1 MCIRDR
7 CDRALKR
14 TLDLEQDRKSGFDK
28 VLALE
33 AAVAC
38 AEASRD
44 LKQLELV
51 DQVDRTDKAAATVQ
65 DLVAE
70 CTAAQ
75 NERDAARAARDAERA
90 RSRSHI
96 DELREASDKARKDLA
111 RATKAGAKRCAG
123 MLASKDKALEA
134 RAASET
140 AFAALKSELRAFT
153 AASEGIRKD
162 AARCRDAARK
172 ADEVLERARRARN
185 FIGATEGRTAD
196 AADAARRRRVRM
208 WVRMRRVSR
217 PDI

>member
-1 MCIRDR
+1 MRFSDLCTSSLSDAAAASEREEVHR
-7 CDRALKR
+7 SEKRMLRAECDRALKR
-14 TLDLEQDRKSGFDK
+14 ALDLEQDRKSGFDK

-33 AAVAC
+33 AAVAG

-75 NERDAARAARDAERA
+75 NECDAARA

-140 AFAALKSELRAFT
+140 AFAA
-153 AASEGIRKD
+153 
-162 AARCRDAARK
+162 
-172 ADEVLERARRARN
+172 N
-185 FIGATEGRTAD
+185 
-196 AADAARRRRVRM
+196 M
-208 WVRMRRVSR
+208 
-217 PDI
+217 P